1 MANTGNGVYIWDE
14 DHNDWENIGTAIGS
28 KGEKGDPSTVPGPAG
43 QPGVTPVI
51 SANASVDANTG
62 TPSVTVTKS
71 GTDANPTFAFDFHN
85 LKGRDGQDG
94 APSTVPGPAGP
105 PGQSIVGPPGES
117 GEDGITPQV
126 SATAS
131 ITENG
136 GNPAVYVTRSGTDAT
151 PTFAFEFQNL
161 KGADGIS
168 GADGQSIV
176 GPVGPAG
183 VTPNVTINASVD
195 NSSGTP
201 SVVVTKTGSNENPTF
216 SLDFSGL
223 RGRDGNPGQ
232 DGQSIVGPAGQPGR
246 DGYAISWKVRA
257 YEIDATL
264 GRFWLTSIYF
274 WDDPTLSHDVGQFI
288 YGSTNTSSYF
298 GRIDGFGTYNGTPN
312 VPYVLFENLT
322 EVVSAQGA
330 PGKSILPSSIVFD
343 NTTVT
348 PATVSYAN
356 NIYGSIS
363 PLDSILDSTNT
374 YIATV
379 VSTDPQAQ
387 TAVIDNIKRIG
398 GPGTVGATPNISVTA
413 SVSDTVG
420 TPNVQVRRSGTPE
433 NPVIDFAFSG
443 IKGQNGISPAL
454 PNISA
459 TATVDNTVGTPSV
472 VVTKSGTNANPNYNF
487 SFNRLKGEP
496 GIDGKNQ
503 GYWYYI
509 YNIGTGTTVSESALY
524 RGSTGGYDNVEVG
537 DVIYTRDGYIAIVKS
552 ISNHVCTIDDKILL
566 KGDDGDT
573 PVISAT
579 ASIDSNIGTPSV
591 SVTKSGTDIAPTFAF
606 NFKNLKGERGPQGPP
621 LDPSLYYTKAQVDAL
636 FSNYSG
642 GGWGTVLDTVEV
654 DFSNQMML
662 QIYDGNPIAWRAI
675 AVVKPPSTPTPWYAN
690 KQAYLLPYCITTPTN
705 LENIDTSGTYGD
717 TNIFPG
723 IRPGQSSPDF
733 AMILQKNGIF
743 AESSGPFTIGPSGQ
757 MKPNAKCWCYLIDYD
772 QTIDPFHQKYGR
784 ASNLIVKYKIVV
796 VD

>member
-94 APSTVPGPAGP
+94 ADSTVPGPQGP
-105 PGQSIVGPPGES
+105 PGQSIVGPAGS
-117 GEDGITPQV
+117 DGVTPQV

-151 PTFAFEFQNL
+151 PTFAFNFQNL
-161 KGADGIS
+161 KGSDGIP
-168 GADGQSIV
+168 GTDGQSIV

-223 RGRDGNPGQ
+223 RGRDGNNGR

-274 WDDPTLSHDVGQFI
+274 WDDPTLSHDVGQFV

-312 VPYVLFENLT
+312 VPYILFENLT

-343 NTTVT
+343 SSTVT

-398 GPGTVGATPNISVTA
+398 GPGTVGPTPNIRVNA

-420 TPNVQVRRSGTPE
+420 TPNVQVTNGGTPE
-433 NPVIDFAFSG
+433 NPIINLAFSG
-443 IKGQNGISPAL
+443 LKGQNGISPAL

-496 GIDGKNQ
+496 GTDGKNY

-509 YNIGTGTTVSESALY
+509 YDLGSGTTVSESALN
-524 RGSTGGYDNVEVG
+524 RGSTSGYNNVEVG
-537 DVIYTRDGYIAIVKS
+537 DVIYTKDGFIAMVQS
-552 ISNHVCTIDDKILL
+552 ISNHVCTLTGKTLL
-566 KGDDGDT
+566 KGE
-573 PVISAT
+573 
-579 ASIDSNIGTPSV
+579 
-591 SVTKSGTDIAPTFAF
+591 
-606 NFKNLKGERGPQGPP
+606 KGEKGEKGNTGPQGPP

-642 GGWGTVLDTVEV
+642 GGWGTVLYRGTWNITTDNYFAQTKG
-654 DFSNQMML
+654 
-662 QIYDGNPIAWRAI
+662 GNPAADCSGMVIY
-675 AVVKPPSTPTPWYAN
+675 PPKTPYPHPEWIGRTVYAMAYEIDWPSNMTNIQTPYAN
-690 KQAYLLPYCITTPTN
+690 TPRNHWVTPD
-705 LENIDTSGTYGD
+705 ENNNTLYATIY
-717 TNIFPG
+717 
-723 IRPGQSSPDF
+723 
-733 AMILQKNGIF
+733 KNGIYTYKY
-743 AESSGPFTIGPSGQ
+743 GIIGVTTIEAGGRIAMPLWL
-757 MKPNAKCWCYLIDYD
+757 ACDLIDYD
-772 QTIDPFHQKYGR
+772 EVLPVWKKKEARCNVTVRYAIILPND
-784 ASNLIVKYKIVV
+784 N
-796 VD
+796 

>member
-51 SANASVDANTG
+51 SANASVDSNTG

-71 GTDANPTFAFDFHN
+71 GTDAAPTFAFDFHN

-94 APSTVPGPAGP
+94 ADSTVPGP
-105 PGQSIVGPPGES
+105 QGPPGES
-117 GEDGITPQV
+117 IVGPSGQDGITPQV

-151 PTFAFEFQNL
+151 PTFAFDFRNL
-161 KGADGIS
+161 KGSDGIP
-168 GADGQSIV
+168 GTDGQSIV
-176 GPVGPAG
+176 GPTGPAG

-195 NSSGTP
+195 NTSGTP
-201 SVVVTKTGSNENPTF
+201 SVVVTKTGSDENPTF

-223 RGRDGNPGQ
+223 KGRDGQDGQ

-246 DGYAISWKVRA
+246 DGYAISWKVRQ

-298 GRIDGFGTYNGTPN
+298 GRIDGFGTYNGTSN

-322 EVVSAQGA
+322 QVVSAQGA
-330 PGKSILPSSIVFD
+330 PGKSILPTNIVFD
-343 NTTVT
+343 NLTVT

-356 NIYGSIS
+356 NNYIPTPG
-363 PLDSILDSTNT
+363 DSILDSTNT

-379 VSTDPQAQ
+379 TSTDPQAQ
-387 TAVIDNIKRIG
+387 TAVINNIKRIG
-398 GPGTVGATPNISVTA
+398 GPGTVGPTPNINVTA

-472 VVTKSGTNANPNYNF
+472 VVTKSGTNANPNFNF
-487 SFNRLKGEP
+487 SFNRIKGES
-496 GIDGKNQ
+496 GLDGKNQ
-503 GYWYYI
+503 GYWHYI
-509 YNIGTGTTVSESALY
+509 YSIGTDTTVNEAALY

-537 DVIYTRDGYIAIVKS
+537 DVIYTMDGYIAIVKS
-552 ISNHVCTIDDKILL
+552 ISNHVCTIGDKILL

-573 PVISAT
+573 PTISAT
-579 ASIDSNIGTPSV
+579 ASVDSNIGTPSV

-606 NFKNLKGERGPQGPP
+606 NFRNLKGERGPQGPP
-621 LDPSLYYTKAQVDAL
+621 LDSSLYYTKAQVDAL

-642 GGWGTVLDTVEV
+642 GGWGTVIHRGEV
-654 DFSNQMML
+654 SLANIIIIQMNGGSPYASCT
-662 QIYDGNPIAWRAI
+662 IPFI
-675 AVVKPPSTPTPWYAN
+675 VPPKTPAPWYVG
-690 KQAYLLPYCITTPTN
+690 KTCYIVPYYVSWPTN
-705 LENIDTSGTYGD
+705 LVNIQTKADYNENHTV
-717 TNIFPG
+717 
-723 IRPGQSSPDF
+723 SPVNYP
-733 AMILQKNGIF
+733 AGLGLIYKNGIQPTILSTTVGYGGRVDGSILVF
-743 AESSGPFTIGPSGQ
+743 A
-757 MKPNAKCWCYLIDYD
+757 NLIDYD
-772 QTIDPFHQKYGR
+772 EVLPTWNKKYGTC
-784 ASNLIVKYKIVV
+784 SCTIKYSIIVPN
-796 VD
+796 DN

>member
-94 APSTVPGPAGP
+94 HDSTVPGPQGP
-105 PGQSIVGPPGES
+105 PGQSIVGPAGQD
-117 GEDGITPQV
+117 GQDGITPQV

-151 PTFAFEFQNL
+151 PTFAFDFQNL

-223 RGRDGNPGQ
+223 RGRDGNNGQ

-330 PGKSILPSSIVFD
+330 PGKSIRPTSIVFD

-348 PATVSYAN
+348 PATISYAN

-379 VSTDPQAQ
+379 VSTDSQAQ

-487 SFNRLKGEP
+487 SFNRMKGEP

-524 RGSTGGYDNVEVG
+524 RGNTGGYDNVEVG

-566 KGDDGDT
+566 KGETGDT

-579 ASIDSNIGTPSV
+579 ASVDSNIGTPSV

-642 GGWGTVLDTVEV
+642 GGWGTVIHRGEV
-654 DFSNQMML
+654 SLNNRIITQMNGGRPEASCT
-662 QIYDGNPIAWRAI
+662 IPFI
-675 AVVKPPSTPTPWYAN
+675 VPPKTPAPWYVGKDAFVVV
-690 KQAYLLPYCITTPTN
+690 YYMSWPTN
-705 LENIDTSGTYGD
+705 LVNIQTKSDYSDNHTVLPTLISGTP
-717 TNIFPG
+717 FG
-723 IRPGQSSPDF
+723 I
-733 AMILQKNGIF
+733 LYKNGIYQY
-743 AESSGPFTIGPSGQ
+743 PTIFTVGTGGRIDGNIMLGC
-757 MKPNAKCWCYLIDYD
+757 KLIDYD
-772 QTIDPFHQKYGR
+772 EVLPIWNKKYGTC
-784 ASNLIVKYKIVV
+784 SCTIKYSIIVPN
-796 VD
+796 DN

>member
-43 QPGVTPVI
+43 QDGVTPVI

-71 GTDANPTFAFDFHN
+71 GTDANPTFAFNFHN
-85 LKGRDGQDG
+85 LKGNDGVGIPGMKGDSGEQGLPGENGENGRDGQDG
-94 APSTVPGPAGP
+94 
-105 PGQSIVGPPGES
+105 
-117 GEDGITPQV
+117 ITPQI

-136 GNPAVYVTRSGTDAT
+136 GSPAVQVVKTGTDEA
-151 PTFAFEFQNL
+151 PTFAFNFQNL
-161 KGADGIS
+161 KGSAGIS
-168 GADGQSIV
+168 GTDGQSIV
-176 GPVGPAG
+176 GPAGPAG

-223 RGRDGNPGQ
+223 RGRDGNPGA

-274 WDDPTLSHDVGQFI
+274 WDDPTLSHNVGQFI

-322 EVVSAQGA
+322 QVVSAQGE
-330 PGKSILPSSIVFD
+330 PGKSIRPTSIVFD
-343 NTTVT
+343 NTMVT
-348 PATVSYAN
+348 PATISYAN

-398 GPGTVGATPNISVTA
+398 GPGTVGPTPNIRVNA

-420 TPNVQVRRSGTPE
+420 TPNVQVTNGGTPE
-433 NPVIDFAFSG
+433 NPIINLAFSG
-443 IKGQNGISPAL
+443 LKGQNGISPAL

-472 VVTKSGTNANPNYNF
+472 VVTKSGTNANPNFNF
-487 SFNRLKGEP
+487 SFNRLKGES
-496 GIDGKNQ
+496 GTDGKNY

-509 YNIGTGTTVSESALY
+509 YDLGSGTTVSESALN
-524 RGSTGGYDNVEVG
+524 RGSTSGYNNVEVG
-537 DVIYTRDGYIAIVKS
+537 DVIYTKDGFIAMVQS
-552 ISNHVCTIDDKILL
+552 ISNHVCTLTSKTLL
-566 KGDDGDT
+566 KGEKGEKGQKGDT
-573 PVISAT
+573 GNT
-579 ASIDSNIGTPSV
+579 
-591 SVTKSGTDIAPTFAF
+591 
-606 NFKNLKGERGPQGPP
+606 GPQGPP
-621 LDPSLYYTKAQVDAL
+621 LDSNVYYTKAEVDAL
-636 FSNYSG
+636 LSRFTG
-642 GGWGTVLDTVEV
+642 GGRVLWRGGTSLYIQFKSINNSTNAFGLSKKYTGTMPGGSAQISV
-654 DFSNQMML
+654 DNIDLPAITKPSGITKGTL
-662 QIYDGNPIAWRAI
+662 YIAGFKVRASENI
-675 AVVKPPSTPTPWYAN
+675 VNDSYNNAN
-690 KQAYLLPYCITTPTN
+690 HYTYYHNGILLPSGYTN
-705 LENIDTSGTYGD
+705 DLYDLDDGKCTLLLTLYPYTDFHVPAFAKLID
-717 TNIFPG
+717 
-723 IRPGQSSPDF
+723 SS
-733 AMILQKNGIF
+733 KNGS
-743 AESSGPFTIGPSGQ
+743 A
-757 MKPNAKCWCYLIDYD
+757 LIDLVYV
-772 QTIDPFHQKYGR
+772 IIG
-784 ASNLIVKYKIVV
+784 S
-796 VD
+796 